1 MRAVIQR
8 VKHASISVDGTTI
21 AEIGRGLL
29 ALVAIARDDTRENLI
44 WMARKILETR
54 IFDDDEGKL
63 DLSLQDI
70 KGELLLVSQFTLY
83 GDCRKG
89 RRPSYI
95 EAAPPAEAEK
105 LYDQFVQIVR
115 DIKPDVKTGRFQAM
129 MDVSLTNAG
138 PVTIILDTRKS

>member
-115 DIKPDVKTGRFQAM
+115 DIKLDVKTGRFQAM